1 MKTRRGAM
9 GIAVVIVVGALA
21 FTAGA
26 DAALAADPVST
37 PAPSESPGAS
47 PSGDTGGQSP
57 SATPVP
63 SLDASPSP
71 VPSPSTP
78 APSPQPTAR
87 STPHAVGGAAP
98 TAAVAP
104 PTAARLAGAD
114 RYVTSVAASRAVFPS
129 GSDVVL
135 IASGLSSIDGVT
147 AAGMA
152 SRVGAPLLYVA
163 PDSIPDAVAAELR
176 RLTPDRIIVVGGSGV
191 VSDPVL
197 AGLRSFSPDVERYGG
212 GDRYATSRAVL
223 SLYGTVGSV
232 YVAAGLSLIDAP
244 LASVAAARTGRG
256 VLLVDGAAASADTAT
271 VSALRAAGAGTV
283 IIAGGLGTV
292 SAAYEQSLRSAGLTV
307 ERRVA
312 ADRYAQSVLLAA
324 DSSVPAS
331 RAILANPDTMAD
343 VAVATALAAV
353 TGQPL
358 YYALRQCV
366 PDTVAAGIRS
376 ASLAITA
383 VGGEQWLEPAALGN
397 STCSSVRAA
406 RIASLTSSITSTLA
420 SYGGSFSV
428 TVRELGGLGEIA
440 QVSGGVRREPAS
452 MMKIFAAWAAY
463 KMVESGK
470 ASLGT
475 RLPSGVTLGV
485 CIQIMIH
492 VSDNYCHSD
501 IVHWITI
508 PTINAMIR
516 SAGFTNTAYGNV
528 PTGTSVLYA
537 GNRTSTNDLAWMME
551 RLANRTIL
559 GKTYSDLLI
568 NHMRSQIW
576 RSRIA
581 SGIPPGIPQASK
593 PGSLWI
599 STGLLQGDTA
609 IVNGTKSAYILSIV
623 GDTNPPQAALRAVS
637 RAVYTHFN
645 GAFGAAATYPVQ
657 QMVTQTASVLHSSPG
672 GPAVLT
678 IPPGVYIQVLD
689 AQRVWYEIQ
698 YGSRKLWVYY
708 TGLRNR

>member
-26 DAALAADPVST
+26 DAALAADPVSA
-37 PAPSESPGAS
+37 PAPSESPVAS

-114 RYVTSVAASRAVFPS
+114 RYVTSVAASRAVFPG

-176 RLTPDRIIVVGGSGV
+176 RLAPDRIIVVGGNGV
-191 VSDPVL
+191 VSDRVL
-197 AGLRSFSPDVERYGG
+197 AGLRSFSPDVQRYGG

-256 VLLVDGAAASADTAT
+256 VLLVNGSAAADTAT

-324 DSSVPAS
+324 DSTASAS
-331 RAILANPDTMAD
+331 RAILANPDTMSD
-343 VAVATALAAV
+343 VAVASALAAV

-358 YYALRQCV
+358 FYALRQCV
-366 PDTVAAGIRS
+366 PDTVSADIRG

-383 VGGEQWLEPAALGN
+383 VGGERWLEPAALSN
-397 STCSSVRAA
+397 SACSSVRAA
-406 RIASLTSSITSTLA
+406 RVASLTSIITSTLA

-428 TVRELGGLGEIA
+428 TVREIGGLGEIA

-470 ASLGT
+470 ASLST

-485 CIQIMIH
+485 CVQIMIH

-516 SAGFTNTAYGNV
+516 SAGFTNTVYGNV
-528 PTGTSVLYA
+528 PSGSSVLYA
-537 GNRTSTNDLAWMME
+537 GNRTSTNDLAWMVE

-609 IVNGTKSAYILSIV
+609 IVYGTMSTYVLSIV

-678 IPPGVYIQVLD
+678 IPTGVNIQVLD